1 MAKIIQ
7 GLATPHSPQ
16 LRVPG
21 HQWRLLEEKDQKD
34 PRINYQA
41 LVEKAKKAK
50 PDIEAELTP
59 ELMQVRYEATQ
70 KGLDT
75 LRDLL
80 SQAKPEVMV
89 VIGDDQHE
97 QFFEDLMPMF
107 CIFRGSSLKEVA
119 RSHGDPA
126 SRGTMTGAWR
136 DVAFVDRGDRIYD
149 ACPDLAE
156 HLIHSLVQEG
166 FDVAASNKLKE
177 KVGLSHAFTFIYQ
190 RLLPE
195 GNIPMVPVMMN
206 DFYPPNQPTPKRC
219 YALGQAL
226 RAAIESWNR
235 DKRVSVIASGGLSH
249 VIMDEELD
257 RMTLDGCLRKDRELL
272 CSLPAE
278 RLVLGTS
285 ENRNWVA
292 IAGVM
297 EDMRMELIGD
307 YVPGYR
313 SLAATGCGMAFAVWS

>member
-21 HQWRLLEEKDQKD
+21 HKWRTLEEKDQKD
-34 PRINYQA
+34 PRINYKA
-41 LVEKAKKAK
+41 LLEKAKVAK
-50 PDIEAELTP
+50 PDIEAELVP
-59 ELMQVRYEATQ
+59 ELMQARYEATQ

-80 SQAKPEVMV
+80 SQAKPNVMV

-97 QFFEDLMPMF
+97 QFLDDLMPMF
-107 CIFRGSSLKEVA
+107 CIFRGNTLKEVA
-119 RSHGDPA
+119 HSRGDPA
-126 SRGTMTGAWR
+126 LKGKMTGAWR
-136 DVAFVDRGDRIYD
+136 EIASVNRKDRTYD
-149 ACPDLAE
+149 ACPELAE
-156 HLIHSLVQEG
+156 HMIHSLIQEG
-166 FDVAASNKLKE
+166 FDIAASNKLNE
-177 KVGLSHAFTFIYQ
+177 EAGLGHAFTFIYQ

-226 RAAIESWNR
+226 RAAIESW
-235 DKRVSVIASGGLSH
+235 DVDMRVSVIASGGLSH

-257 RMTLDGCLRKDRELL
+257 RMTLDGCLRKDKELL
-272 CSLPAE
+272 TSLPVE
-278 RLVLGTS
+278 RLIFGTT

-292 IAGVM
+292 MAGAM
-297 EDMRMELIGD
+297 EDKEMKLVGD